1 MSSMLEYKMELGLEP
16 THFDIRTPG
25 CVLITVAN
33 VPPPNSI
40 LNVPGELAIE
50 KICEY
55 FVD

>member
-1 MSSMLEYKMELGLEP
+1 MSRMLEYKMELGLEP